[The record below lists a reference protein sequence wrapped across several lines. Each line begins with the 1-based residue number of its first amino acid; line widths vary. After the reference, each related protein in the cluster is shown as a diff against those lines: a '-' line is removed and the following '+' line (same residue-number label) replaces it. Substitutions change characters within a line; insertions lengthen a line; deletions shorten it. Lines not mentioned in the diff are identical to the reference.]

1 MNKEETMVPVSVEE
15 LAALNAMAMLSDCRV
30 IDFRTILNRIDERAG
45 DNSKSFIGV
54 MSLAYVIF
62 EYKKRGREEAAQ
74 EIFDELKPEI
84 IPSVVELLD
93 VLEEE
98 WRKKEEEWR
107 KKNE

>member
-1 MNKEETMVPVSVEE
+1 MTEKETMVPVSVAE
-15 LAALNAMAMLSDCRV
+15 LAALKAMAILSDCMV
-30 IDFRTILNRIDERAG
+30 IDFRTILSRIDERVG
-45 DNSKSFIGV
+45 DNSKSLIGL

-74 EIFDELKPEI
+74 KIFDELKPEI

-98 WRKKEEEWR
+98 WRKK
-107 KKNE
+107 NE